1 MANLE
6 TNSNTYDNV
15 EDLQLHLKEFNS
27 NSQKLKIVQNIN
39 MYNSDTL
46 FGALSFFGNV
56 LVAPDSCFDSTKPV
70 NETTVE
76 LRATRGKSTGVIENF
91 SANIDLA
98 HGKSVLNNE
107 LGPFDPIHS
116 TYSVENFAGKIFSK
130 VLPNKL
136 QNPSAAMRIL
146 DLSNV
151 FNRNNSLSF
160 YESLMKYLDYTEG
173 MSPIEI
179 DSRATLFTINDINE
193 ELPNALFK
201 AGLISSNS
209 LLRVVS
215 SASTIIKNAVNFNS
229 FTTLGFTPTERDRY
243 GILLRISES
252 SVEFGL
258 KFIVNESN
266 TRCRLYDPGSNM
278 IIFRY

>member
-1 MANLE
+1 MLDS
-6 TNSNTYDNV
+6 TNEI
-15 EDLQLHLKEFNS
+15 EDLQNLLKEYNV
-27 NSQKLKIVQNIN
+27 NSQKIKPVLNTSIYDSN
-39 MYNSDTL
+39 TL

-56 LVAPDSCFDSTKPV
+56 LIAPDSCFEYSNPT
-70 NETTVE
+70 NETQVSI
-76 LRATRGKSTGVIENF
+76 RATRSKQSGVIENF

-98 HGKSVLNNE
+98 HGKSVMNNE

-116 TYSVENFAGKIFSK
+116 TYSVENFAGKIFGK
-130 VLPNKL
+130 ILPLRLN
-136 QNPSAAMRIL
+136 NPSGIKIL

-151 FNRNNSLSF
+151 FNKTQNTFDF
-160 YESLMKYLDYTEG
+160 YKSLMEYLDYTEG
-173 MSPIEI
+173 LSPVEI
-179 DSRATLFTINDINE
+179 DSKVTLFTVNDENE

-215 SASTIIKNAVNFNS
+215 SASNIIKKVVNISSYKN
-229 FTTLGFTPTERDRY
+229 LGFTTSERDRY

-266 TRCRLYDPGSNM
+266 TRCRLYDPGSN
-278 IIFRY
+278 IILFRY

>member
-1 MANLE
+1 MSELITNEIENLQ
-6 TNSNTYDNV
+6 N
-15 EDLQLHLKEFNS
+15 LLKDYNI
-27 NSQKLKIVQNIN
+27 NSQKVKPVLNTTIYDSN
-39 MYNSDTL
+39 TL

-56 LVAPDSCFDSTKPV
+56 LVAPDSCFDASNPSS
-70 NETTVE
+70 ETQIGV
-76 LRATRGKSTGVIENF
+76 RATRSKQSGVIENF

-98 HGKSVLNNE
+98 HGKSVINNE

-116 TYSVENFAGKIFSK
+116 TYSVENFAGKIFGK
-130 VLPNKL
+130 VLLNRL
-136 QNPSAAMRIL
+136 NNPSTIKIL

-151 FNRNNSLSF
+151 FNKTQNTFDF
-160 YESLMKYLDYTEG
+160 YKSLMEYLDYTEG
-173 MSPIEI
+173 LSPVEI
-179 DSRATLFTINDINE
+179 DSKVTLFTVNDDNE

-215 SASTIIKNAVNFNS
+215 SASNIIKKVVNISSYKN
-229 FTTLGFTPTERDRY
+229 LGFTTSERDRY

-266 TRCRLYDPGSNM
+266 TRCRLYDPGSN
-278 IIFRY
+278 IVLFRY